1 LEKNTKG
8 DATRRLFDTGPQDAG
23 SPLPLID
30 AKRAQARADSQGS
43 TVGRAPPRP
52 PSGRPQS
59 PDQDEGEDGPVRR
72 RLAFNRI
79 EADARSG
86 LTPLELNTPI
96 GGAPAR
102 RALVIGAAIVV
113 FVGMN
118 AALLGYLPFVEHRAT
133 PPLRGLELDT
143 RRETAPATAAP
154 PPAPGPAAPTPPALR
169 PATPAPAP
177 LSAPAPVQ
185 EARASVSPPRAEPG
199 PSAPPPQPRPVPS
212 PVLTA
217 RAAPSPAA
225 RPAPAPPTI
234 ARTPAAAPSAAAGP
248 TAPSGL
254 AVQVGAFKSAALA
267 EEALAKAEA
276 AAGAAPVA
284 LSHRQESVTK
294 DGKTLVRA
302 LLVGFST
309 PQQAIRYCQTLQQ
322 SGGACFVRR

>member
-8 DATRRLFDTGPQDAG
+8 EATRRLFEAGPQDAL

-30 AKRAQARADSQGS
+30 AKRAQARSEGQGAAG
-43 TVGRAPPRP
+43 GRTPPPRP
-52 PSGRPQS
+52 PGGRPQ
-59 PDQDEGEDGPVRR
+59 PLDQDAGPEGSVRR
-72 RLAFNRI
+72 KLAFKQI
-79 EADARSG
+79 EADTRSG

-118 AALLGYLPFVEHRAT
+118 AALLGYLPFVERRAT
-133 PPLRGLELDT
+133 PPLRGLELET
-143 RRETAPATAAP
+143 RRETPPATAAP
-154 PPAPGPAAPTPPALR
+154 PPAQSSANPSPPALS
-169 PATPAPAP
+169 PANPAPAP
-177 LSAPAPVQ
+177 LPAPPAPVQ
-185 EARASVSPPRAEPG
+185 EAHATPTPPRAQPG
-199 PSAPPPQPRPVPS
+199 PSAPTPPLRAVAAPA
-212 PVLTA
+212 LTA
-217 RAAPSPAA
+217 RTAPPPAA
-225 RPAPAPPTI
+225 RVDAPAPPPI
-234 ARTPAAAPSAAAGP
+234 APAPAAGP
-248 TAPSGL
+248 TTAGAGL
-254 AVQVGAFKSAALA
+254 AVQVGAFKSSALA

-309 PQQAIRYCQTLQQ
+309 PQEAIRYCQKLQQ